1 MLCNY
6 THEKF
11 MQILVKPQGKSFDEK
26 NENRDQSWLTVNTIP
41 SDILS
46 NSYRKTISRPGL

>member
-11 MQILVKPQGKSFDEK
+11 MQIVVKPQGKSFDEK